1 MASIH
6 KEVLIEAPPE
16 QVWDAVRDVGAVHT
30 RLAQGF
36 VVDTTL
42 NGDTRS
48 VSFANGAVVRER
60 IIDIDDRIRRV
71 AYTVVEW
78 RTTHHNA
85 SMQVFPDGNERSRLV
100 WIADL
105 LPNELADLVGDL
117 MEQGSAA
124 MKRTLERAAGRE
136 FEEETKRTR
145 RS

>member
-6 KEVLIEAPPE
+6 TEVLIEAPPD

-42 NGDTRS
+42 NGDSRL
-48 VSFANGAVVRER
+48 VSFANGEAVREQ

-85 SMQVFPDGNERSRLV
+85 SMQVFADGNGRSRLV

-105 LPNELADLVGDL
+105 LPNDLADLVGGL

-124 MKRTLERAAGRE
+124 MKRTLERATGRE
-136 FEEETKRTR
+136 FEGETKRAR
-145 RS
+145 PS